1 MLKVLIIGLA
11 KSSLLFFNRISQL
24 SQLRIIGVLSLQPS
38 SESSFSAW
46 QQLAIPIIFD
56 LKNSE
61 IEKPDLII
69 DTLNL
74 STEELNQLLKPE
86 LLVDSTLITGPAF
99 ELLFDLLTDESSLLE
114 PLRQTNREK
123 DVILDS
129 TYDGMIAINSAGM
142 ITIFNHAA
150 EKFMNLKAEDCLG
163 KYVTDV
169 VPNSRLHVI
178 LETGQEELN
187 QRQSLGQTTIITN
200 RVPVRNNQG
209 QITGAVAVFRDITDV
224 QALAEELTNLKEMR
238 VMLEA
243 IIQSTQDAIS
253 VADEQG
259 KGILINSAY
268 TRLTGLTEEDIIGKP
283 ATVDIAEGESMHLQV
298 LQTKKPVSGVR
309 LKVGPKKK
317 EVIVNVAPI
326 LVDGQLRGSVG
337 IIHDIS
343 EIKKLTDELNQAR
356 RMIRQLNA
364 KYTFEDIIAVSKLM
378 LAAVQQAKRASQ
390 TPATVLLRGESGTG
404 KELFAHAIHNSS
416 PRSTGQFVRVNC
428 SAIVD
433 TLLESELFGYEE
445 GAFTGARKGGKK
457 GLFEEADRGTIFLD
471 EIGKMN
477 LELQAKILRVL
488 QEKEVIKVGSTKA
501 INVNVRVIVATNA
514 NLERMIQEGTF
525 REDLY
530 YRLNVVP
537 IFIPPLRKHKEDIP
551 KLIYHLI
558 RKFNQE
564 YGRSIN
570 NISAEA
576 VEMLMSYNWPGNIR
590 ELENSIGRAIINAGM
605 HSDMITE
612 KHLPP
617 LGMLPSMNHLE
628 KRETVQ
634 RIQVTEY
641 DILNKS
647 LKEVLDQMEKGVIL
661 EVLEHTKG
669 NKTEA
674 AKLLGVAIRS
684 LYYKLEKFGIQ

>member
-11 KSSLLFFNRISQL
+11 KFSLLFFNRISQL
-24 SQLRIIGVLSLQPS
+24 SQLQIIGVLSLQSS

-56 LKNSE
+56 LENSE

-74 STEELNQLLKPE
+74 STEELNQLLKPD
-86 LLVDSTLITGPAF
+86 LLVNSTLITGPAF

-298 LQTKKPVSGVR
+298 LQTKKAVSGVR

-428 SAIVD
+428 SAIAD

-477 LELQAKILRVL
+477 LELQAKLLRVL
-488 QEKEVIKVGSTKA
+488 QEKEVIRVGSTKA

-590 ELENSIGRAIINAGM
+590 ELENSIGRAMINAGM

-617 LGMLPSMNHLE
+617 LGMIPGMNRLE